1 MKLIDSLPLS
11 IAAAL
16 FMVSPICSL
25 SLSLLLARECHAQ
38 VQLKPQLRLQ
48 LPNESPV
55 RFFLYCIIRETRSYQ
70 FLILGRV

>member
-16 FMVSPICSL
+16 FMVSPTCSL

-38 VQLKPQLRLQ
+38 VQLKPQLRL
-48 LPNESPV
+48 PNESPV
-55 RFFLYCIIRETRSYQ
+55 RFFLYCIIRETWSYQ